1 MDEFQALSERF
12 LQWFKSAGGEF
23 RDDLLQIVDLRPQG
37 AGRGIIA
44 TRDIPEDTTL
54 FTIPRQAIINVLT
67 SELPQKLPQVF
78 DGSIDEM
85 DDNAEPLDSWGQLIL
100 VMLYEGLQGDA
111 SRWKPYFDVLPQQFN
126 TPIFW
131 SDAELLELQGTAL
144 TAEKIGKVESDAM
157 FRSKILPIV
166 QANPAIFYP
175 NSGAVQPTEDDLL
188 NLAHRMGS
196 TIMAYAF
203 DLENEDE
210 NENEEDGWVEDRE
223 GRTMLGM
230 VPMADTLNAN
240 AEFNAHINHG
250 ESLEATA
257 IRADIKGG
265 EQILNYYG
273 PLPTSELLRR
283 YGYVTPEHRR
293 YDVVEVPWTL
303 VKEVIVGYL
312 GLSADAWKQVESQI
326 DDEEIEDFFV
336 VERDSGEP
344 GSDGR
349 FTEPAVLREISPELV
364 EQLKEFLKAVKKLD
378 SNRIPDKR
386 KRDEICDAVIAK
398 VLEAR
403 FAQYPTSVETDE
415 ALLREPDLPARR
427 RMAVVV
433 RLGEKQ
439 LLLEAIALAHAKAQG
454 SATGEEGEE
463 RASKK
468 ARV

>member
-1 MDEFQALSERF
+1 MDDFQALSDRY
-12 LQWFKSAGGEF
+12 LQWFKAAGGEF
-23 RDDLLQIVDLRPQG
+23 RDDLLQIVDLRPQA

-44 TRDIPEDTTL
+44 TRDIPEETTL

-100 VMLYEGLQGDA
+100 VMLYEVLQGDA
-111 SRWKPYFDVLPQQFN
+111 SRWKPYFDILPQQFD

-131 SDAELLELQGTAL
+131 SDGELLELQGTSL

-175 NSGAVQPTEDDLL
+175 EGAVQPTEDELL
-188 NLAHRMGS
+188 HLAHRMGS

-203 DLENEDE
+203 DLENDNE

-257 IRADIKGG
+257 IRADIKAGD
-265 EQILNYYG
+265 QILNYYG

-283 YGYVTPEHRR
+283 YGYVTPEHSR

-303 VKEVIVGYL
+303 VKEVIVSSL
-312 GLSADAWKQVESQI
+312 SLSAEAWKQVESQI
-326 DDEEIEDFFV
+326 DDEEIEDYFV
-336 VERDSGEP
+336 IERDSGEP
-344 GSDGR
+344 GPDGR
-349 FTEPAVLREISPELV
+349 FSGPAVLREVSPELV

-378 SNRIPDKR
+378 SERIPDKR
-386 KRDEICDAVIAK
+386 KRDEICDAVIAEVLK
-398 VLEAR
+398 VRL
-403 FAQYPTSVETDE
+403 AQYPTSIETDE
-415 ALLREPDLPARR
+415 KLLAEADLPARR

-433 RLGEKQ
+433 RLGEKK

-454 SATGEEGEE
+454 SATGDDGEE

>member
-1 MDEFQALSERF
+1 MDDFQALSDRF
-12 LQWFKSAGGEF
+12 LQWFKAAGGEF
-23 RDDLLQIVDLRPQG
+23 RDDLLQIVDLRPQA

-44 TRDIPEDTTL
+44 TRDIPEETTL

-100 VMLYEGLQGDA
+100 VMLYEVLQGDS
-111 SRWKPYFDVLPQQFN
+111 SRWKPYFDILPQQFD

-131 SDAELLELQGTAL
+131 SDGELLELQGTSL

-166 QANPAIFYP
+166 QANPAIFYRE
-175 NSGAVQPTEDDLL
+175 GAAQPTEDELL
-188 NLAHRMGS
+188 HLAHRMGS

-203 DLENEDE
+203 DLENDDE

-257 IRADIKGG
+257 IRADIRAGD
-265 EQILNYYG
+265 QILNYYG

-283 YGYVTPEHRR
+283 YGYVTPEHSR

-303 VKEVIVGYL
+303 VKEVIVSCL
-312 GLSADAWKQVESQI
+312 SLSAEAWKQVESQI
-326 DDEEIEDFFV
+326 DDEEIEDYFV
-336 VERDSGEP
+336 IERDSGEP
-344 GSDGR
+344 GPDGR
-349 FTEPAVLREISPELV
+349 FTAPAVLREVSPELA

-378 SNRIPDKR
+378 SERIPDKR
-386 KRDEICDAVIAK
+386 KRDEICDAVIAEVLK
-398 VLEAR
+398 VRL
-403 FAQYPTSVETDE
+403 AQYPTSIETDE
-415 ALLREPDLPARR
+415 KLLAEADLPARR

-433 RLGEKQ
+433 RLGEKK
-439 LLLEAIALAHAKAQG
+439 LLLEAIALAHVNAQG
-454 SATGEEGEE
+454 SATGDDGEE

>member
-1 MDEFQALSERF
+1 MDDFQALSDRY
-12 LQWFKSAGGEF
+12 LQWFKAAGGEF
-23 RDDLLQIVDLRPQG
+23 RDDLLQIVDLRPQA

-44 TRDIPEDTTL
+44 TRDIPEETTL

-100 VMLYEGLQGDA
+100 VMLYEVLQGDA
-111 SRWKPYFDVLPQQFN
+111 SRWKPYFDILPQQFD

-131 SDAELLELQGTAL
+131 SDGELLELQGTSL

-175 NSGAVQPTEDDLL
+175 EGAVQPTEDELL
-188 NLAHRMGS
+188 HLAHRMGS

-203 DLENEDE
+203 DLENDNE

-257 IRADIKGG
+257 IRADIKAGD
-265 EQILNYYG
+265 QILNYYG

-283 YGYVTPEHRR
+283 YGYVTPEHSR

-303 VKEVIVGYL
+303 VKEVIVSSL
-312 GLSADAWKQVESQI
+312 SLSAEAWKQVESQI
-326 DDEEIEDFFV
+326 DDE
-336 VERDSGEP
+336 
-344 GSDGR
+344 
-349 FTEPAVLREISPELV
+349 
-364 EQLKEFLKAVKKLD
+364 
-378 SNRIPDKR
+378 
-386 KRDEICDAVIAK
+386 
-398 VLEAR
+398 
-403 FAQYPTSVETDE
+403 
-415 ALLREPDLPARR
+415 
-427 RMAVVV
+427 
-433 RLGEKQ
+433 
-439 LLLEAIALAHAKAQG
+439 
-454 SATGEEGEE
+454 
-463 RASKK
+463 
-468 ARV
+468 

>member
-1 MDEFQALSERF
+1 MDDFQALSDRF

-23 RDDLLQIVDLRPQG
+23 RDDLLQIVDLRPQA

-44 TRDIPEDTTL
+44 TRDVPEDTTL

-67 SELPQKLPQVF
+67 SELPKKLPQVF

-100 VMLYEGLQGDA
+100 VMLYEILQGDA
-111 SRWKPYFDVLPQQFN
+111 SKWKPYFDVLPQQFD

-131 SDAELLELQGTAL
+131 SDAELLELQGTSL
-144 TAEKIGKVESDAM
+144 SAEKIGKVESDAM

-175 NSGAVQPTEDDLL
+175 EGAAQPSEDDLL
-188 NLAHRMGS
+188 SLAHRMGS

-203 DLENEDE
+203 DLENDEE

-257 IRADIKGG
+257 IRADIKAGD
-265 EQILNYYG
+265 QILNYYG

-283 YGYVTPEHRR
+283 YGYVTPEHSR

-326 DDEEIEDFFV
+326 DDEEIEDYFV

-344 GSDGR
+344 GPDGR
-349 FTEPAVLREISPELV
+349 FTSPATLRDISPELV
-364 EQLKEFLKAVKKLD
+364 EQLKDFLKAVKKLD
-378 SNRIPDKR
+378 SERIPDKR

-415 ALLREPDLPARR
+415 ALLAQADLAPRR

-433 RLGEKQ
+433 RLGEKR
-439 LLLEAIALAHAKAQG
+439 LLLEAVALAHAKALG
-454 SATGEEGEE
+454 SAQGEEGEE
-463 RASKK
+463 RSAKK
-468 ARV
+468 VRV